1 MTGIAGDLVT
11 LTGNLTI
18 VGTVDIGLA
27 GSFAGDLA
35 GDLADVTGDLF
46 FFLDLSAIASYN
58 N

>member
-35 GDLADVTGDLF
+35 DVTGDLF